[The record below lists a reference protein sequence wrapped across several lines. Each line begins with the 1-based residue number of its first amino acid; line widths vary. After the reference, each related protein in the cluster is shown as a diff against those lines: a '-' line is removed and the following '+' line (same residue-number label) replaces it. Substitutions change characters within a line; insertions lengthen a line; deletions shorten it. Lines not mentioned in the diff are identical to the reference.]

1 MRSQRTTLI
10 RTIATAFFAATGGC
24 LPSFPSR
31 PARTAE
37 PLFDPATFF
46 SGRTHGAGTVE
57 VRWGAVR
64 VFRVEGTGRRAPDGT
79 FRLDQTITFADNTVE
94 ARTWRMRRVSA
105 GRFTATL
112 SDAKGEVTAESS
124 GNLFHLRYLLRQPA
138 MYMEQW
144 LYLKPDGQSAE
155 NLAQVTVMGVPWARL
170 TETIT
175 RVDAAAQ

>member
-1 MRSQRTTLI
+1 
-10 RTIATAFFAATGGC
+10 
-24 LPSFPSR
+24 
-31 PARTAE
+31 
-37 PLFDPATFF
+37 
-46 SGRTHGAGTVE
+46 
-57 VRWGAVR
+57 
-64 VFRVEGTGRRAPDGT
+64 
-79 FRLDQTITFADNTVE
+79 
-94 ARTWRMRRVSA
+94 MRRVSA